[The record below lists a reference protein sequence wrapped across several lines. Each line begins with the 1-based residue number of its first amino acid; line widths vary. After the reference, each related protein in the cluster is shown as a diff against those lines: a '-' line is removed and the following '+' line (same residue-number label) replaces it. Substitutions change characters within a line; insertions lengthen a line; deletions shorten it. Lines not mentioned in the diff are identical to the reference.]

1 MSVRFM
7 VPLKN
12 GIDAVKILPG
22 FGAGAGGCAP
32 QWSRFAGIQ
41 LSAQQLRL
49 FLLLRK
55 ITTLKKQQKMPSR
68 PTALKKKNVIGT
80 SLAYWC
86 CRLGM
91 KGNRRQ
97 RDGQNSA
104 ARSLLLPLWLHPNLP
119 QYEQQQKNF
128 TGRMRRLQHHHSNVT
143 VRQPTAFSSGSRRNG

>member
-1 MSVRFM
+1 MNVRFM

-12 GIDAVKILPG
+12 GIDAVKILPV

-68 PTALKKKNVIGT
+68 PTALKKMSSERV
-80 SLAYWC
+80 SLTDAV
-86 CRLGM
+86 
-91 KGNRRQ
+91 
-97 RDGQNSA
+97 D
-104 ARSLLLPLWLHPNLP
+104 
-119 QYEQQQKNF
+119 
-128 TGRMRRLQHHHSNVT
+128 
-143 VRQPTAFSSGSRRNG
+143 